1 MMGTGPGPNPIVSR
15 EIKSQFAWSVLMSKR
30 KTALAVLLAMLLLTA
45 CSPSNA
51 EPADDLLATSVAAT
65 LAASSSPTPS
75 PPTPSATRPAPER
88 TLWMSYDSSGDQ
100 IWVLGDG
107 AAYQRSLPAAVGE
120 YYGYA
125 APTNR
130 ILMAAEWGGHG
141 AGPGNVAVS
150 DLSML
155 DLDTG
160 QVTTLLEDNVV
171 EAQWAPDG
179 RSIAYILATSE
190 TYELHW
196 RSADGSDR
204 ILASGVT
211 FTWSIS
217 PTGEAVAF
225 TRETGYEIAIDP
237 GLYVVQVAS
246 GRELK
251 LSDVDKSGTGS
262 IADRPMWSADGSQV
276 LLSHWGGPG
285 PARMIWARSD
295 GSQSFELG
303 LQDDGGIRRTDVAIP
318 ALLWY
323 PDGQH
328 LLAIQSYETG
338 QDPMATGPYSVVRYR
353 LDLEQ
358 KALVERTQV
367 GETFAIIDWAV
378 PGYSLWV
385 FDAGS
390 IEEYVLN

>member
-1 MMGTGPGPNPIVSR
+1 
-15 EIKSQFAWSVLMSKR
+15 MSMR
-30 KTALAVLLAMLLLTA
+30 KTALLVLLAVLLVLAA
-45 CSPSNA
+45 CSPSSD

-65 LAASSSPTPS
+65 LAASSSPTPAQ
-75 PPTPSATRPAPER
+75 PTPSATRPTPER
-88 TLWMSYDSSGDQ
+88 TLWMSYDSAGDQ

-107 AAYQRSLPAAVGE
+107 AAYQRSLPVAVGE

-125 APTNR
+125 PATNR

-150 DLSML
+150 DLSVL
-155 DLDTG
+155 DLDAG
-160 QVTTLLEDNVV
+160 QVTTLLADNIV

-179 RSIAYILATSE
+179 RSIAYILATPE

-204 ILASGVT
+204 ILASGVS

-217 PTGEAVAF
+217 PTGDTIAF
-225 TRETGYEIAIDP
+225 TRETGYEIAIEP

-246 GRELK
+246 GHELK

-262 IADRPMWSADGSQV
+262 IADRPVWSADGSQLV
-276 LLSHWGGPG
+276 LSHWGGPG

-295 GSQSFELG
+295 GSQSFDLG
-303 LQDDGGIRRTDVAIP
+303 LQSDGGIRRTDVAIP

-323 PDGQH
+323 PDGLH
-328 LLAIQSYETG
+328 LLNIQSFETG
-338 QDPMATGPYSVVRYR
+338 QDPMDPGPYAVVRYR
-353 LDLEQ
+353 LDLDQ
-358 KALVERTQV
+358 QALVERTQV
-367 GETFAIIDWAV
+367 GETYAIIDWAV

-385 FDAGS
+385 FDAGT
-390 IEEYVLN
+390 ITEYILN